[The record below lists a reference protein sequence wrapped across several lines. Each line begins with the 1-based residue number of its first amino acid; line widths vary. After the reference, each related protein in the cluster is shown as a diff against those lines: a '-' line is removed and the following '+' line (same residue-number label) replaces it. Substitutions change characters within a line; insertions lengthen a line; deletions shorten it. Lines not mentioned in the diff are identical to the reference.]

1 MEQEGGEYVITHDG
15 DWKFLREGASTP
27 QTVPCTPASTPAVT
41 PAPTPAPPP
50 APTPVPSPA
59 VSPQRHSGA
68 VAKRQREER
77 EKDPGLVLIA
87 QTEVEL
93 PYLNNQQLKK
103 EVLKGNIVKYVYTI
117 ARYHPDIIKKNLL
130 SWKYELTRVR
140 RIYLAYEHYHQIKT
154 GGIYKLDQ
162 LEKLQRK

>member
-1 MEQEGGEYVITHDG
+1 MARR
-15 DWKFLREGASTP
+15 L
-27 QTVPCTPASTPAVT
+27 
-41 PAPTPAPPP
+41 
-50 APTPVPSPA
+50 
-59 VSPQRHSGA
+59 
-68 VAKRQREER
+68 REER

-87 QTEVEL
+87 RTEVEI
-93 PYLNNQQLKK
+93 PDLNNQQLKK
-103 EVLKGNIVKYVYTI
+103 EVLKGNIVKYVFTN

-130 SWKYELTRVR
+130 SGKYELTRAR